1 MNIRD
6 AALMMQTGFF
16 VKRAGW
22 TGTKY
27 AGIDD
32 YGLFIKASQSP
43 SSPVMHFCLSLEDLI
58 SNDWERLEYTPRDF
72 APDRGERTS
81 MPPPG
86 AMAATVAPGRHG
98 PTKRPK
104 ATKTLTRAP
113 LALKK

>member
-1 MNIRD
+1 
-6 AALMMQTGFF
+6 MMQTGFF

-22 TGTKY
+22 SGTKY

-72 APDRGERTS
+72 APDRGERFS
-81 MPPPG
+81 LPPKSSL
-86 AMAATVAPGRHG
+86 AATVAPERLTTA
-98 PTKRPK
+98 PRRRTKAPAK
-104 ATKTLTRAP
+104 ILTRAP